1 LTREWPP
8 DIYGGAGVHVE
19 ELVRELRPRADVH
32 VHAFGPTRTGAQG
45 HVVPAEFADANPAL
59 QTLAVDLNMVRDL
72 GHLDVVHSHTWY
84 TNFAGH
90 VAGEIH
96 GIPHVITAHSLE
108 PRRPWKAEQLGGG
121 YRTSSW
127 IESSTYREATA
138 IIAVSDGMRR
148 DVIEVYPFLEADR
161 VHVVRNGIDT
171 VTWHPDPNTDHLEKY
186 GISTSRPYVVFVGRI
201 TRQKG
206 IPHLL
211 AAIRRM
217 DPDVQFVFCASA
229 PDTPEIGRET
239 ARAVEEL
246 RETHDVVWIQE
257 HAPRPVVQQILTHAL
272 AFLCPSIYEPLGIVN
287 LEAMACSTA
296 VIASDVGGIP
306 EVVVD
311 GTTGLL
317 VHYDQANQRDFEV
330 AFSDAINQLVAD
342 PVRAQAMGALGRQRA
357 IDEFGWDIV
366 AERTLAVYASA
377 GATPGGHVR

>member
-1 LTREWPP
+1 
-8 DIYGGAGVHVE
+8 
-19 ELVRELRPRADVH
+19 
-32 VHAFGPTRTGAQG
+32 
-45 HVVPAEFADANPAL
+45 
-59 QTLAVDLNMVRDL
+59 
-72 GHLDVVHSHTWY
+72 
-84 TNFAGH
+84 
-90 VAGEIH
+90 
-96 GIPHVITAHSLE
+96 
-108 PRRPWKAEQLGGG
+108 
-121 YRTSSW
+121 
-127 IESSTYREATA
+127 
-138 IIAVSDGMRR
+138 MRR
-148 DVIEVYPFLEADR
+148 DVIEVYPFLDADR

-211 AAIRRM
+211 EAIRHM
-217 DPDVQFVFCASA
+217 DPDIQFVFCASA

-239 ARAVEEL
+239 ARAVAEL
-246 RETHDVVWIQE
+246 QETHDVVWIQE

-357 IDEFGWDIV
+357 IDEFGWDVV